1 MGILSIK
8 THKIDN
14 KKLKYDIS
22 KDYFKKIKPRES
34 YISYRFKDLILD
46 FTTDT
51 SYRKVEKRL
60 NRIRLSDKDGIKA
73 RTICN
78 IASNEGKN
86 IQENIEKQTEE
97 ILMGNG
103 FTSDGEPLFDIEN
116 KKENNQHIT
125 EIDLYNVIKDN
136 NLIVDRKYI
145 NPEFYEKEAY
155 NVSIDDVC
163 VKKQKENRKGDEDP
177 KAKKQIRETVAH
189 VEKTET
195 RMLLNGDNLFKVF
208 LSILALIINSGFKI
222 GNPIVFFVD
231 GEKKLHNTINSLFS
245 WANYKII
252 LDWPHLTK
260 KCRECLSMALKG
272 SIIRNEIIDTIKP
285 MLWNGNIDSA
295 INYLKMIPKEKI
307 KNKEYLKKLIG
318 YFERNIDNIPC
329 YNIRSYLGL
338 RNSSNL
344 GEKANDLIV
353 SDRQKNNGMS
363 WSLKGSTALTSISA
377 VYKNNQSKNWI
388 KNNHIN
394 LKIA

>member
-14 KKLKYDIS
+14 KKLKYDVS

-60 NRIRLSDKDGIKA
+60 NRIRLSDKEGIKA

-78 IASNEGKN
+78 IALNEGKN

-97 ILMGNG
+97 ILMRNG
-103 FTSDGEPLFDIEN
+103 FTSDGELLFDIEN

-136 NLIVDRKYI
+136 DLIVDRKYI
-145 NPEFYEKEAY
+145 NPEIYEKEAY

-163 VKKQKENRKGDEDP
+163 VKKQKENRKGDENP

-195 RMLLNGDNLFKVF
+195 RMLLNVIYSK
-208 LSILALIINSGFKI
+208 
-222 GNPIVFFVD
+222 
-231 GEKKLHNTINSLFS
+231 
-245 WANYKII
+245 
-252 LDWPHLTK
+252 
-260 KCRECLSMALKG
+260 
-272 SIIRNEIIDTIKP
+272 
-285 MLWNGNIDSA
+285 
-295 INYLKMIPKEKI
+295 
-307 KNKEYLKKLIG
+307 
-318 YFERNIDNIPC
+318 YF
-329 YNIRSYLGL
+329 
-338 RNSSNL
+338 
-344 GEKANDLIV
+344 
-353 SDRQKNNGMS
+353 
-363 WSLKGSTALTSISA
+363 
-377 VYKNNQSKNWI
+377 
-388 KNNHIN
+388 
-394 LKIA
+394 

>member
-1 MGILSIK
+1 M
-8 THKIDN
+8 
-14 KKLKYDIS
+14 
-22 KDYFKKIKPRES
+22 
-34 YISYRFKDLILD
+34 
-46 FTTDT
+46 
-51 SYRKVEKRL
+51 
-60 NRIRLSDKDGIKA
+60 
-73 RTICN
+73 
-78 IASNEGKN
+78 
-86 IQENIEKQTEE
+86 
-97 ILMGNG
+97 
-103 FTSDGEPLFDIEN
+103 
-116 KKENNQHIT
+116 
-125 EIDLYNVIKDN
+125 
-136 NLIVDRKYI
+136 
-145 NPEFYEKEAY
+145 
-155 NVSIDDVC
+155 
-163 VKKQKENRKGDEDP
+163 
-177 KAKKQIRETVAH
+177 
-189 VEKTET
+189 
-195 RMLLNGDNLFKVF
+195 
-208 LSILALIINSGFKI
+208 

-260 KCRECLSMALKG
+260 KCKECLSMALKG